1 MYKHVI
7 ILGGSYTLGKRVA
20 FHRIVNGCSDM
31 GCVKS
36 DIEKIKRELGSL
48 RFFSTRIISTHDIS
62 WESVVESD
70 SYYQDVTAYETIE
83 SFIDALSTD
92 DTLSSKDIARYII
105 SKFPCGIA
113 NLALQK
119 LTYLCHAE
127 YLSKYDKPLFKD
139 RVCAFDRGPICYDL
153 YQEYKE
159 SKGYYQHTK
168 IYFDG
173 EMTMFKSRLISS
185 RDGISKLDVIDS
197 TLAKYSGLSAN
208 ELVAITHR
216 ENSPWKKTYVQGAFY
231 KEIPQDVIKQYH
243 YIEQ

>member
-139 RVCAFDRGPICYDL
+139 RVCAFDKSPVCYDL
-153 YQEYKE
+153 YQEYKDC
-159 SKGYYQHTK
+159 YQYKEIHS
-168 IYFDG
+168 DG
-173 EMTMFKSRLISS
+173 ETTMFKSRLLSS

-208 ELVAITHR
+208 ELVAISRKVFNTPLT
-216 ENSPWKKTYVQGAFY
+216 NLNKYDT
-231 KEIPQDVIKQYH
+231 II
-243 YIEQ
+243 IEDNL